1 MERSQPKDPSMLVVD
16 SPILSLCTL
25 PIVAATAPGSLIDYH
40 VGH

>member
-1 MERSQPKDPSMLVVD
+1 MERSQPKDPSILVVN

-25 PIVAATAPGSLIDYH
+25 HIVAATAPVSLVDYH